1 MKGDRMTDVR
11 PQKEVGA
18 HPLLYVL
25 TLLVVLNLVV
35 TAWIA
40 LHYVRT
46 PRSTKELPATVEQ
59 IREEVAARIVDAYNR
74 RDFSSLYDVFDPY
87 ARAQLS
93 EEGLTEPFRKS
104 RDALGE
110 ITSTEFSHHAFVG
123 RQRDR
128 DWYELHY
135 RMELYGG
142 KMNSGSLKITVGGN
156 GDSFG
161 IMRIDLRSD

>member
-1 MKGDRMTDVR
+1 MTDVR

-40 LHYVRT
+40 LHYVSA
-46 PRSTKELPATVEQ
+46 PRSTKELPAAVEQ
-59 IREEVAARIVDAYNR
+59 MRDEAAARIVDAYNR
-74 RDFSSLYDVFDPY
+74 RDFTGLYDVFDPY
-87 ARAQLS
+87 ARAQVS
-93 EEGLTEPFRKS
+93 EEQFTEPFSRS

-123 RQRDR
+123 RQLDR

-135 RMELYGG
+135 RMELSGG
-142 KMNSGSLKITVGGN
+142 QVSSGSLKITVVGG